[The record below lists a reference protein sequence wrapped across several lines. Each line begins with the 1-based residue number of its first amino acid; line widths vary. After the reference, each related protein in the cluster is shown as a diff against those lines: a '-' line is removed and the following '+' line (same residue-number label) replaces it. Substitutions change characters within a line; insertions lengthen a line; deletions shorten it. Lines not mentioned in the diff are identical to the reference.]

1 MRVPATATRP
11 PPAQCPDNKACE
23 APTIECRQCEQLPL
37 AAPRQAAKRNIRQ
50 TLTGTGG
57 GERRVSDTA
66 AKNHLRNWRTL
77 EIHYLGFVFKMIFGQ
92 YFILDTRLMNK
103 YIWTP
108 GTERTRSIIHNT
120 ANQYGSQRTV
130 HK

>member
-1 MRVPATATRP
+1 MMVPTTTATRP
-11 PPAQCPDNKACE
+11 PQCPDNKACK
-23 APTIECRQCEQLPL
+23 APTIECVQHEQLPL
-37 AAPRQAAKRNIRQ
+37 AAPRQAAKRHIHQ

-57 GERRVSDTA
+57 GERLVSDTA

-92 YFILDTRLMNK
+92 YFIFDTWVMKK

-108 GTERTRSIIHNT
+108 G
-120 ANQYGSQRTV
+120 
-130 HK
+130 K